1 MSAFRKKSVIL
12 LVAAVLVVSWAVCP
26 ALAEEENYQYDSE
39 EFSEPL
45 LSLCPLPYRVVILA
59 KLHRN
64 WWWRLP
70 SIPLPALSAR
80 GYTKIKLPPFLIQ
93 HEIW

>member
-26 ALAEEENYQYDSE
+26 AL
-39 EFSEPL
+39 PL